1 MTNQAMLHMLQ
12 NSSLHTLLLLTAKV
26 LSRTGFGEVQILDRR
41 ETRQKSR
48 FGGHELMCES
58 SFGSLPLKVIVK
70 VINDG
75 IRVRMLDELAG
86 AVIRTKADLGIIV
99 SPRHVTATARK
110 LQPHYQAARV
120 KIIDGAELVDQLQR
134 LGIAVRPCGEPD
146 YSFFGAMEEVGRRV
160 NAFMRLEVV

>member
-1 MTNQAMLHMLQ
+1 MTNQALLHMLQ
-12 NSSLHTLLLLTAKV
+12 RSSLHTLLLLTSKV
-26 LSRTGFGEVQILDRR
+26 LSRSGFGEVQILDRR

-75 IRVRMLDELAG
+75 VRVRMLDELAG

-110 LQPHYQAARV
+110 LQPHYLSARV
-120 KIIDGAELVDQLQR
+120 NIIDGNDLAERLMK
-134 LGIAVRPCGEPD
+134 LGIGVRPKGDVD
-146 YSFFGAMEEVGRRV
+146 YQFFGALEEVSERV
-160 NAFMRLEVV
+160 NAFMKAGVR